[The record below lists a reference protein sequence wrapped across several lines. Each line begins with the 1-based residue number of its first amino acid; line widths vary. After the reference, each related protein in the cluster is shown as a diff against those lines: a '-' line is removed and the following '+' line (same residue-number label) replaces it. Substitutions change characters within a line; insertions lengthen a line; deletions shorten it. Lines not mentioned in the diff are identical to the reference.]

1 MKKTKTK
8 KYIVTGGAGFIGS
21 HLVDSL
27 VKEGH
32 EVVIIDN
39 LSAGLASNL
48 NSKASFEKID
58 IRDKTAME
66 ELFLKEKP
74 DGVFHLVA
82 IVSVQ
87 FSLEHPEEAL
97 EVNVTGTKN
106 VYEIAKKFDARMIF
120 SSSSAVY
127 GEPERQGPIAESSQ
141 LNPKS
146 PYGEHKKTSEAW
158 SDISLRY
165 FNVYGPR
172 QRGDSP
178 YAGVIARFLTFS
190 KEHKPLTIFGDGSQ
204 TRDFI
209 HVNDVVAAN
218 IKAMGTTLTKEAIN
232 IGSGKAIS
240 IKEIVDM
247 FGGPIDYMP
256 PRIEPKHS
264 LADISKAEKLLKWS
278 PSVSLQEGIKKL
290 RF

>member
-1 MKKTKTK
+1 
-8 KYIVTGGAGFIGS
+8 
-21 HLVDSL
+21 
-27 VKEGH
+27 
-32 EVVIIDN
+32 
-39 LSAGLASNL
+39 
-48 NSKASFEKID
+48 
-58 IRDKTAME
+58 
-66 ELFLKEKP
+66 
-74 DGVFHLVA
+74 
-82 IVSVQ
+82 
-87 FSLEHPEEAL
+87 
-97 EVNVTGTKN
+97 
-106 VYEIAKKFDARMIF
+106 MIF

-127 GEPERQGPIAESSQ
+127 GEPERQGPVAESSQ

-146 PYGEHKKTSEAW
+146 PYGEHKKAGEAW
-158 SDISLRY
+158 SDFSLRY

-178 YAGVIARFLTFS
+178 YAGVIARFFILK

-209 HVNDVVAAN
+209 HVNDVVVAN
-218 IKAMGTTLTKEAIN
+218 IKAMGTTLIKEAIN

-240 IKEIVDM
+240 IKEIADM
-247 FGGPIDYMP
+247 FGGPIDYMS

-264 LADISKAEKLLKWS
+264 LADISKAKKLLKWS